1 MAPLAALLLAS
12 CAGAPAD
19 VAKWPWPHRGDVR
32 AVITVA
38 PAELSA
44 AAGGP
49 LAAVV
54 QWRRR
59 DAHPEGKAVIVTDSA
74 GRELGNVTTPV
85 VEQDRGVI
93 VFTPTPGQTT
103 YYVYYM
109 PYKNRIE
116 GARLEALYG
125 DAFRR
130 YATAVPSLLPRLYPY
145 APLGADTGSLPD
157 ARERFLDNNEVGT
170 AAVVAIGVLALVLRW
185 LLS

>member
-1 MAPLAALLLAS
+1 M
-12 CAGAPAD
+12 D
-19 VAKWPWPHRGDVR
+19 THRGDVR

-59 DAHPEGKAVIVTDSA
+59 DAHPEGKAVIVTDSV

-93 VFTPTPGQTT
+93 VFTPTPGQTQAGFST
-103 YYVYYM
+103 NNQILGKVGTN
-109 PYKNRIE
+109 PPNRS
-116 GARLEALYG
+116 
-125 DAFRR
+125 
-130 YATAVPSLLPRLYPY
+130 ATTFGLLFAVPIVLQQFCIGRPF
-145 APLGADTGSLPD
+145 DIGSK
-157 ARERFLDNNEVGT
+157 RTE
-170 AAVVAIGVLALVLRW
+170 
-185 LLS
+185 